1 MQHISKRLEAEIN
14 KVLEYGEFTVYK
26 PKLVFHNPNTEYK
39 ETVDWINAFDIEQDF
54 LDSYMTKYTLNIQ
67 VTYSQ
72 YLQLQKN
79 AQDLECTIILYPY
92 DTLTSTEVVKLPPTI
107 IKTKVI
113 MNKIDLS
120 KAFNNKTL
128 GTEHKED
135 SAAARTP
142 ALAELTMN
150 IPVYLVDPGI
160 YDTRHMQINAILHN
174 VTVEDVINWAAYQF
188 GFEKIHIVKP
198 TNTIRYNNLVIPPMQ
213 DIGSL
218 FPYLQRTFGI
228 YSTGLGYFVMGD
240 ELYMYP
246 QYDKDINN
254 SYTNKF
260 IHIINAPKGQ
270 YHGTDSYSRLI
281 DGDQWIV
288 SITSTN
294 VEDATIKG
302 TENDGNVHVSS
313 NPDNSRDGGVVINK
327 NGKVVR
333 PADNI
338 TVIQNTNSNPMRSKA
353 QVLKYVG
360 QRSNIFTT
368 TTQLAAND
376 GVYMNTG
383 WVRAKPMALLPG
395 QCVLYHYDDKGDD
408 YTVRKGRILKVSYNS
423 KLEQCNSG
431 TDRLISFMSVI
442 YIYLEPDTQQN
453 KDLV

>member
-120 KAFNNKTL
+120 KEFNNKTL

-383 WVRAKPMALLPG
+383 WVRAKPMSLLPG

-431 TDRLISFMSVI
+431 TDRLISFMAVI
-442 YIYLEPDTQQN
+442 YAYLEPDTQQN

>member
-246 QYDKDINN
+246 QYDKVINN
-254 SYTNKF
+254 SYTNK
-260 IHIINAPKGQ
+260 
-270 YHGTDSYSRLI
+270 
-281 DGDQWIV
+281 
-288 SITSTN
+288 
-294 VEDATIKG
+294 
-302 TENDGNVHVSS
+302 
-313 NPDNSRDGGVVINK
+313 
-327 NGKVVR
+327 
-333 PADNI
+333 
-338 TVIQNTNSNPMRSKA
+338 
-353 QVLKYVG
+353 
-360 QRSNIFTT
+360 
-368 TTQLAAND
+368 
-376 GVYMNTG
+376 
-383 WVRAKPMALLPG
+383 
-395 QCVLYHYDDKGDD
+395 
-408 YTVRKGRILKVSYNS
+408 
-423 KLEQCNSG
+423 
-431 TDRLISFMSVI
+431 
-442 YIYLEPDTQQN
+442 
-453 KDLV
+453 

>member
-1 MQHISKRLEAEIN
+1 MQQISKRLEAEID
-14 KVLEYGEFTVYK
+14 KVLEYREFTVYK

-39 ETVDWINAFDIEQDF
+39 ETVDWINAFTIEQDF

-92 DTLTSTEVVKLPPTI
+92 DTLTSSTVVELPPTI

-113 MNKIDLS
+113 MDKIDLS
-120 KAFNNKTL
+120 KAVNNKTL

-135 SAAARTP
+135 SASYRTP

-198 TNTIRYNNLVIPPMQ
+198 TNTIKYNNLVIPPMQ

-270 YHGTDSYSRLI
+270 YHGADSYSRVI

-288 SITSTN
+288 SITSSN

-383 WVRAKPMALLPG
+383 WVRAKPMSLLPG

>member
-14 KVLEYGEFTVYK
+14 KVLEYREFTVYK

-39 ETVDWINAFDIEQDF
+39 ETIYWINAFDIEQDF

-67 VTYSQ
+67 ITYSQ

-79 AQDLECTIILYPY
+79 AQDLECTILLYPY
-92 DTLTSTEVVKLPPTI
+92 DTLTSTTLLELSPII

-113 MNKIDLS
+113 MNTVDLS
-120 KAFNNKTL
+120 KAVNNKTL
-128 GTEHKED
+128 GTEYKED
-135 SAAARTP
+135 SASYHTP

-160 YDTRHMQINAILHN
+160 YDTRHVQINAILHN

-188 GFEKIHIVKP
+188 GFEKIHLVKP
-198 TNTIRYNNLVIPPMQ
+198 TNTIKYNNLVIPPMQ

-260 IHIINAPKGQ
+260 IHIINAPRGQ
-270 YHGTDSYSRLI
+270 YHGSDSYSRII

-288 SITSTN
+288 SITNSN

-338 TVIQNTNSNPMRSKA
+338 TVIQNTNSNPMKSKA

-360 QRSNIFTT
+360 QRTNIFTT

-383 WVRAKPMALLPG
+383 WVRAKPMSLLPG
-395 QCVLYHYDDKGDD
+395 QCILYHYDDKGDD
-408 YTVRKGRILKVSYNS
+408 YTVRKGRILKVAYNS
-423 KLEQCNSG
+423 KLEPCNDG
-431 TDRLISFMSVI
+431 AERLISFMSVI
-442 YIYLEPDTQQN
+442 YVYLEPDTQQN

>member
-431 TDRLISFMSVI
+431 TDRLISFMAVI
-442 YIYLEPDTQQN
+442 YAYLEPDTQQN